1 MLQDKIDAE
10 LKTAMLA
17 SNPER
22 VSVLRGLKSS
32 IFYET
37 IAQNKKDTGLDEP
50 EVIKVLQREAKKRAE
65 SAAIYSSNGAQEQAD
80 KELGE
85 KAIIE
90 EFLPVQLG
98 AEELAAIIKRVIE
111 QTGASGLADM
121 GKVIGAVKQEVGGRA
136 DGAAI
141 AAAAKQQLVGQ

>member
-10 LKTAMLA
+10 LKTAMLEA
-17 SNPER
+17 NTER

-37 IAQNKKDTGLDEP
+37 ISQNKKDTGLDEP
-50 EVIKVLQREAKKRAE
+50 EVIKVLQREAKKRTE
-65 SAAIYSSNGAQEQAD
+65 SATIYSHNGAQKQAD
-80 KELGE
+80 KELSE

-90 EFLPVQLG
+90 EFLPAQMS
-98 AEELAAIIKRVIE
+98 AEELAAIVKRVIE
-111 QTGASGLADM
+111 ETGASGLADM
-121 GKVIGAVKQEVGGRA
+121 GKVIGAVKQEVGGQA

-141 AAAAKQQLVGQ
+141 AATTKQLLGGQ